1 MPEGVGYPNTQAVAG
16 TGLDLNYVS
25 DNVYAYSGE
34 ITTGTNYATYLEFKT
49 GKAPIVGTL
58 QVSADLNALG
68 ANYLDWELEINGIT
82 VMLAKMERN
91 NFDWE
96 VTPVFLPPLTNFKVQ
111 IKAQGGTPIATAMFV
126 GKIV

>member
-16 TGLDLNYVS
+16 TGLDLNYVG

-34 ITTGTNYATYLEFKT
+34 ITTSSSFQTFLEFKT
-49 GKAPIVGTL
+49 GKAPILGTL
-58 QVSADLNALG
+58 QISADLNALG
-68 ANYLDWELEINGIT
+68 TSYLEWEIEINGIT

-96 VTPVFLPPLTNFKVQ
+96 VTPVFLPPLTNMKVQ
-111 IKAQGGTPIATAMFV
+111 IKAQGGTPNTTAMFV
-126 GKIV
+126 GRTV